1 MYKEKYKGLCN
12 SDEDVLS
19 CALFEN
25 VAVKFLENR
34 NNPKAEEED
43 EIVEVNLYL

>member
-1 MYKEKYKGLCN
+1 MKEKYGHICK

-25 VAVKFLENR
+25 VAVKFLEAKYA
-34 NNPKAEEED
+34 PKEENEV
-43 EIVEVNLYL
+43 VEFNVQIG

>member
-1 MYKEKYKGLCN
+1 MYKEKYKDLCK

-25 VAVKFLENR
+25 VAVKFLE
-34 NNPKAEEED
+34 KKYSDDTSDED
-43 EIVEVNLYL
+43 EVVEINLYV